1 MKINLYLIFPYK
13 GAGGVSVLFK
23 RVAEWFADKNYNVKV
38 IDFQDG
44 FMSKNINHHKIEKI
58 DFTLSKIKI
67 PKNSICLMQLMTPW
81 SMYKNLEFHEETRF
95 FFWNCHPNNLIP
107 SIPIFYNFFENHITY
122 KKFVINLFFL
132 KYKKKSITFLN
143 LLLKNQSIVF
153 MDDVNIK
160 NTEFFLDLK
169 INKAEKLPIPVPI
182 NKRTKEINKKFQKN
196 LNVSWL
202 GRVEDFKTKSLE
214 KVISDLEDYRAV
226 HDLKIIMNIIG
237 QGKDLEKIKS
247 HSRNSNLEFKFIDY
261 LNTQDLHSFLSKN
274 TDILFAM
281 GTSSLEG
288 GVCSIPTIILDIC
301 FKNLNSDY
309 KYKWLFESKGFN
321 LAELLH
327 HNYSGS
333 GIHNIETVI
342 EETIANKKKI
352 GDLCRS
358 YVENNHNSDL
368 IFSNLHSYINKT
380 SLNWKNLA
388 SSNVTKAGLAY
399 SIRKYFKN

>member
-1 MKINLYLIFPYK
+1 MNINLYLIFPYK
-13 GAGGVSVLFK
+13 GTGGVSVLFK
-23 RVAEWFADKNYNVKV
+23 RVAEWFADKNFNVKV
-38 IDFQDG
+38 IDFPDG

-58 DFTLSKIKI
+58 DFSLSKIKI
-67 PKNSICLMQLMTPW
+67 PNNSICLMQLMTPW
-81 SMYKNLEFHEETRF
+81 SIYKNLEFHQETRF

-107 SIPIFYNFFENHITY
+107 SIPIFYNFFENNLTY
-122 KKFVINLFFL
+122 KKFVINLFL
-132 KYKKKSITFLN
+132 AKYKKKSIKFLN
-143 LLLKNQSIVF
+143 LLLENQSVVF

-182 NKRTKEINKKFQKN
+182 NKKLKEINQKFQNN

-214 KVISDLEDYRAV
+214 KVISDLEDYRAAN
-226 HDLKIIMNIIG
+226 DLKIILNIIG
-237 QGKDLEKIKS
+237 QGEDLEKIKS

-261 LNTQDLHSFLSKN
+261 LNTQDLHSFLSKK

-301 FKNLNSDY
+301 FKNLKSDY
-309 KYKWLFESKGFN
+309 KYKWLFETKGFN

-327 HNYSGS
+327 HNHSGS

-342 EETIANKKKI
+342 NETIANKKKI
-352 GDLCRS
+352 GDQCRD

-368 IFSNLHSYINKT
+368 IFSNLHSNINKT

-388 SSNVTKAGLAY
+388 SSNVTQAGLAY